1 MNKKE
6 RIKGDSRIMTI
17 DEVIHQCRQLMY
29 SNDKR
34 ILGDEM
40 IVLLRLAYQEGQ
52 QAGTNHV

>member
-1 MNKKE
+1 
-6 RIKGDSRIMTI
+6 
-17 DEVIHQCRQLMY
+17 MY

-52 QAGTNHV
+52 QAGTNHD